1 MPNAPRDFKQFEEAT
16 NRMNSP
22 NDEPFLAA
30 SDVARVVGLTPA
42 AVRLAARTGRL
53 RVAAMTRSGIHLF
66 LLEDV
71 ERFVADRR
79 SRGGALRVRSNER
92 SGDDT

>member
-1 MPNAPRDFKQFEEAT
+1 
-16 NRMNSP
+16 MNSP

-30 SDVARVVGLTPA
+30 SDVARVVGLTQA

-71 ERFVADRR
+71 ERFVADRG
-79 SRGGALRVRSNER
+79 SRGDALGDRTLRP
-92 SGDDT
+92 SGGEA